1 MFLLE
6 LKIWYS
12 KHARDQMVARGISE
26 REVEEGI
33 IKGAKRFQLPNKII
47 ATYRYYEVVYKK
59 IGERYFIITIQ
70 PRW

>member
-1 MFLLE
+1 
-6 LKIWYS
+6 
-12 KHARDQMVARGISE
+12 MVARGISE